1 MCLGGALNV
10 KCSTRIEK
18 LEWNATIPY
27 YQRSW
32 PRTLSYIGTAEM
44 TTSITDPRNMTIN
57 LHISRSLN
65 ETLALPLISILSTRT
80 VTVTVEL
87 NETLIICTG
96 KTLRDNTVLGSA
108 SVQVILIGDN
118 DGNVNSRL

>member
-10 KCSTRIEK
+10 KCSTSADK
-18 LEWNATIPY
+18 LEWNVTIPY
-27 YQRSW
+27 YEKLWS
-32 PRTLSYIGTAEM
+32 RTLSYIGTAEM
-44 TTSITDPRNMTIN
+44 ATPITDSMNTTVN

-80 VTVTVEL
+80 VTVEL
-87 NETLIICTG
+87 NKTVIICTG

>member
-10 KCSTRIEK
+10 KCSTSADT
-18 LEWNATIPY
+18 LEWNVTIPY

-32 PRTLSYIGTAEM
+32 SRTLSYVGTVEM
-44 TTSITDPRNMTIN
+44 ATPITDPRNMTVN

-80 VTVTVEL
+80 VTVEL
-87 NETLIICTG
+87 NETVIICTG
-96 KTLRDNTVLGSA
+96 KTLRDITILGSA

-118 DGNVNSRL
+118 DGNINSRL